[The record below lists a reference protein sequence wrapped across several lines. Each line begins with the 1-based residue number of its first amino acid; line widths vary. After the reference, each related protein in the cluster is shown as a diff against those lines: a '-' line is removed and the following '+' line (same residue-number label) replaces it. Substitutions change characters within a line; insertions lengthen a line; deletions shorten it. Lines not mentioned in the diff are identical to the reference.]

1 MMRPSR
7 TLNQFKCCF
16 SSSGLT
22 LSAGLLSSFSQWPDP
37 HRGIDFVAC
46 LMSCS
51 SMPKTLCSFLVLFI
65 SKSSLLKFWRALRTS
80 CSSIPRTFCN
90 FLDLWISI
98 SSGNDSLTVVWGI
111 LLTLKV
117 SQLWPTAS
125 DSSVSITKTELQ
137 FHDAINLGEK
147 ITIIVD
153 SMIPTVA
160 EMNKSV
166 GKKLAILNWR
176 QRLDTSPTLRRHPL
190 TVTVWHD
197 RARG

>member
-1 MMRPSR
+1 M
-7 TLNQFKCCF
+7 CCF

-22 LSAGLLSSFSQWPDP
+22 LSTDLLSSFGKWPDP
-37 HRGIDFVAC
+37 HRGKDFVAC

-65 SKSSLLKFWRALRTS
+65 SKSSLRKFWRALITS

-90 FLDLWISI
+90 FLDFWISI
-98 SSGNDSLTVVWGI
+98 SSGNDCLTVSWQI
-111 LLTLKV
+111 L
-117 SQLWPTAS
+117 SHLWPTAS
-125 DSSVSITKTELQ
+125 DSSVSVTVAKLK

-166 GKKLAILNWR
+166 GKKLAILEWC
-176 QRLDTSPTLRRHPL
+176 QRLDASPPLRRYPS
-190 TVTVWHD
+190 TIIGMHD